1 MRAGEFFEYV
11 EADEYKKDQFE
22 ACIKAC
28 LKFIENVRDDYLF
41 PPHMSLG
48 ESGKIWGGFKERMIN
63 EIERM

>member
-1 MRAGEFFEYV
+1 MFYEYV
-11 EADEYKKDQFE
+11 GEYEYKHDSFE

-48 ESGKIWGGFKERMIN
+48 ESGKIWGAFKERMIK